1 MKCFLVIFSVLLF
14 SVEIYAQSD
23 AVLIAHNNY
32 LVGAAKNGKWL
43 KDTDVPNNFGKPSKF
58 IGFDSFKVGEKPS
71 AIYGTLGELG
81 CGANLFYFS
90 QSAKFPE
97 NVFADD
103 TLKPILAIGANA
115 NWNSLPRTV
124 QKIAVTN
131 KTYQKIALD
140 FLKMKGMNAKN
151 IKIENAFSID
161 LEGDGADEIFLEATT
176 YKDKNCEISGTAKRG
191 DYSFV
196 MMRKIIGGKPKNFL
210 IEGEFH
216 PKKPEFEDYIS
227 EFDLSAFADLNGDGK
242 MEVILEGLYSYG
254 GVSTE
259 IYESD
264 NTKLDKVLS
273 VECGD

>member
-1 MKCFLVIFSVLLF
+1 MKTFSIVFSILIFGLGIF
-14 SVEIYAQSD
+14 AQD
-23 AVLIAHNNY
+23 GAVLIAHNNY
-32 LVGAAKNGKWL
+32 LIGAARNGKWL
-43 KDTDVPNNFGKPSKF
+43 KDTEIPNDFGKPSKF
-58 IGFDSFKVGEKPS
+58 IGFDSFKNGEKPFE
-71 AIYGTLGELG
+71 IYGTLGQTG
-81 CGANLFYFS
+81 CNANQFYFGK
-90 QSAKFPE
+90 SAKAPE

-115 NWNSLPRTV
+115 NWNPLPRTP

-140 FLKMKGMNAKN
+140 FLRTEIISAKN
-151 IKIENAFSID
+151 VKLEKAFSID
-161 LEGDGADEIFLEATT
+161 LEGDGKDEIFLEATT
-176 YKDKNCEISGTAKRG
+176 YKSKKDEISGTAKRG

-216 PKKPEFEDYIS
+216 LKKPEFEDYVS

-242 MEVILEGLYSYG
+242 MELILEGLYSYG

-259 IYESD
+259 IYEIEK
-264 NTKLDKVLS
+264 NILKEVLA